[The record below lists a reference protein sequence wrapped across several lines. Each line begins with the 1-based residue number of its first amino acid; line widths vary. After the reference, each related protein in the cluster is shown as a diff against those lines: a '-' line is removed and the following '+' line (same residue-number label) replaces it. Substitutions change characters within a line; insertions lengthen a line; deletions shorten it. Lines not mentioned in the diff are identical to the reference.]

1 MKNRD
6 KDPLIVYICSPYSGD
21 VERNIEKAG
30 QYSRYA
36 VDEGCV
42 PVTPHLYIPL
52 FVSEETEREL
62 AIRLDL
68 RLMDV
73 CSELWVCGDLIS
85 DGMRREMAYAVD
97 LGIPIQHVK
106 EEDLCTQ

>member
-1 MKNRD
+1 MKIRN
-6 KDPLIVYICSPYSGD
+6 KDSPIIYICSPYSGN
-21 VERNIEKAG
+21 VQHNIEMACR
-30 QYSRYA
+30 YSRGY
-36 VDEGCV
+36 V
-42 PVTPHLYIPL
+42 PITPHLYLPL
-52 FVSEETEREL
+52 FLSEETEREL
-62 AIRLDL
+62 AIGIDL

-85 DGMRREMAYAVD
+85 DGMRREMSYAAD